1 MRGVL
6 PNITLPTRISETAC
20 TLIDN
25 VITNT
30 IFNGIH
36 MSGVLIG
43 ITSYHQMDFG
53 MRNHQKRTT
62 VKCKYR
68 SIKS

>member
-25 VITNT
+25 VITTLYLIVFTYCTYWNN
-30 IFNGIH
+30 FLPSNGFR
-36 MSGVLIG
+36 
-43 ITSYHQMDFG
+43 YE
-53 MRNHQKRTT
+53 K
-62 VKCKYR
+62 
-68 SIKS
+68 